1 MYITGNLLK
10 RLKATKLCHYSW
22 SRNISEETF
31 ARLGYTEKAYGIRQ
45 CMTKNNWGVTLLV
58 TIKGEIHSK
67 AGIK

>member
-31 ARLGYTEKAYGIRQ
+31 ARLGYTEKAYGMNKEQR
-45 CMTKNNWGVTLLV
+45 TTGGY
-58 TIKGEIHSK
+58 TISDNKRRNSL
-67 AGIK
+67 